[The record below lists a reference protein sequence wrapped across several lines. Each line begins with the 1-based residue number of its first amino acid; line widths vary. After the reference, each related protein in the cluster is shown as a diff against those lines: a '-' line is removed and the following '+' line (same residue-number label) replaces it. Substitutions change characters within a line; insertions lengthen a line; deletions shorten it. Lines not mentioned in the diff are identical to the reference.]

1 MFLNF
6 FEKNYIKIKNNMKD
20 FEKYLIS
27 KKIPQSYIKYH
38 KNNVSPI
45 ISDDRTGGYVDVFT
59 KLLDDRILFL
69 SGEIDDML
77 CDILKAQL
85 IYLEQ
90 LDPNKDINLYI
101 NSPGGSVYDG
111 LGLLDTIEY
120 IKPDVCTI
128 NTGLAA
134 SMGAIILC
142 SGAKGKRKSLK
153 RSRVMIHQPSGFLG
167 FSQAIEIEIEAKE
180 INHLKKELYTIISEN
195 TGQDYDKVLK
205 DGDRDY
211 WLSAKEAKDY
221 GIIDEIIYKRK

>member
-1 MFLNF
+1 MTD
-6 FEKNYIKIKNNMKD
+6 I
-20 FEKYLIS
+20 EKYLLS

-38 KNNVSPI
+38 KNNISPI

-85 IYLEQ
+85 LYLEQ
-90 LDPNKDINLYI
+90 LEPNKDISLYI
-101 NSPGGSVYDG
+101 NSPGGDVYSG
-111 LGLLDTIEY
+111 LSLVDTIEY

-153 RSRVMIHQPSGFLG
+153 RSRVMIHQPMSFLG
-167 FSQAIEIEIEAKE
+167 NFLQATEIDIEAKE
-180 INHLKKELYTIISEN
+180 INHLKKELYNIISEN
-195 TGQDYDKVLK
+195 TGQEYEKVVK

-211 WLSAKEAKDY
+211 WLSAKDAKDY

>member
-1 MFLNF
+1 MTD
-6 FEKNYIKIKNNMKD
+6 I
-20 FEKYLIS
+20 EKYLIS

-45 ISDDRTGGYVDVFT
+45 ISDDRTGGYIDVFT

-85 IYLEQ
+85 LYLEQ
-90 LDPNKDINLYI
+90 LDPNKDISLYI

-111 LGLLDTIEY
+111 LSLVDTMEY
-120 IKPDVCTI
+120 IKPNICTI

-142 SGAKGKRKSLK
+142 SGSKGKRKSLK
-153 RSRVMIHQPSGFLG
+153 RSRVMIHQPMSFLG
-167 FSQAIEIEIEAKE
+167 NYLQAIEIEIEAKE

-195 TGQDYDKVLK
+195 TGQEYNKVLK

-211 WLSAKEAKDY
+211 WLSAKDAKDY

>member
-1 MFLNF
+1 
-6 FEKNYIKIKNNMKD
+6 MKD
-20 FEKYLIS
+20 IEKYLIS
-27 KKIPQSYIKYH
+27 KKIPQSYIKYY

-85 IYLEQ
+85 LYLEQ
-90 LDPNKDINLYI
+90 LDPNKDIFLYI
-101 NSPGGSVYDG
+101 NSPGGDVYSG
-111 LGLLDTIEY
+111 LSLVDTIEY

-153 RSRVMIHQPSGFLG
+153 RSRVMIHQPMSFLG
-167 FSQAIEIEIEAKE
+167 NFLQATEIEIEAKE
-180 INHLKKELYTIISEN
+180 INHLKKELYNIISEN
-195 TGQDYDKVLK
+195 TGQEYEKVVK

-211 WLSAKEAKDY
+211 WLSAKDAKDY
-221 GIIDEIIYKRK
+221 GIIDEIIYKRKC